1 MERPSV
7 VTSILAITLLFLGS
21 NFLLIGGI
29 TPAL

>member
-7 VTSILAITLLFLGS
+7 VTSILAIPLLFLGS
-21 NFLLIGGI
+21 IFLLIGGI